1 MQIRYLVI
9 CLVTAYP
16 LLVACS
22 NDDGSNADDDGS
34 DVVPIAFSTLS
45 TEEQEVTTRAT
56 SALQKSFQVYGFKT
70 AETYVQTV
78 FNNYTVAYADGTAG
92 KSEDN
97 TNNYYYIG
105 AVQGQT
111 IKYWDL
117 SAQRYQFFA
126 FCPAQTVTGTTL
138 SGEQTMTATMSID
151 DAGTSDCLYTELKT
165 VEKSGYKNVV
175 QMEFLHPVAQV
186 RYRFVIRD
194 DVDKNSVKIEE
205 SSFAPANSEE
215 KIYKG
220 GEVRVTHATTG
231 TTLAISGTTVLE
243 GNAFTT
249 PDTEG
254 NAFTTPDTEGNYY
267 SVLPV
272 GNTPYGAFTL
282 KALVSGV
289 QKEATV
295 PSEYMQWQPNH
306 RYTYV
311 FQIID
316 NSMTIVFVDMVE
328 DDWIYGGYTQ
338 DKQYH
343 W

>member
-1 MQIRYLVI
+1 MQMRLLTI
-9 CLVTAYP
+9 CLMIIP

-22 NDDGSNADDDGS
+22 NEDGGGVAHDNNA
-34 DVVPIAFSTLS
+34 PIAFSTLS
-45 TEEQEVTTRAT
+45 TEEQEVTARAT
-56 SALQKSFQVYGFKT
+56 SALNRNFQVYGFKT

-78 FNNYTVAYADGTAG
+78 FNSYTVAYADGTAG

-105 AVQGQT
+105 AAQGQT

-165 VEKSGYKNVV
+165 VKKGDYRKVV
-175 QMEFLHPVAQV
+175 QMEFLRPIAQV

-215 KIYKG
+215 KIYTG

-231 TTLAISGTTVLE
+231 TTLAINGTTVL
-243 GNAFTT
+243 
-249 PDTEG
+249 EG

-272 GNTPYGAFTL
+272 GNTPYGPFVL
-282 KALVSGV
+282 HALVSGV
-289 QKEATV
+289 QKTAVV
-295 PSEYMQWQPNH
+295 PQEYMQWQPNH
-306 RYTYV
+306 KYTYV
-311 FQIID
+311 FSIVD
-316 NSMTIVFVDMVE
+316 NNMTIVFVDMVE

-338 DKQYH
+338 DEQYH

>member
-1 MQIRYLVI
+1 MRYLPI
-9 CLVTAYP
+9 CLMAVG
-16 LLVACS
+16 LLVACAKEEGGGVTP
-22 NDDGSNADDDGS
+22 DDNT
-34 DVVPIAFSTLS
+34 PIAFSTLS

-56 SALQKSFQVYGFKT
+56 SALQKNFQVYGFKT

-78 FNNYTVAYADGTAG
+78 FNSYTVAYADGTAG

-105 AVQGQT
+105 AAQGQT

-165 VEKSGYKNVV
+165 VKKGDYRKVV
-175 QMEFLHPVAQV
+175 QMEFLRPIAQV

-215 KIYKG
+215 KIYTG

-231 TTLAISGTTVLE
+231 TTLAINGTTVL
-243 GNAFTT
+243 
-249 PDTEG
+249 EG

-272 GNTPYGAFTL
+272 GNTPYGPFVL
-282 KALVSGV
+282 HALVSGV
-289 QKEATV
+289 QKTAVV
-295 PSEYMQWQPNH
+295 PQEYMQWQPNH
-306 RYTYV
+306 KYTYV
-311 FQIID
+311 FSIVD
-316 NSMTIVFVDMVE
+316 NNMTIVFVDMVE

-338 DKQYH
+338 DEQYH

>member
-1 MQIRYLVI
+1 MPITLRIAMQIRYLVI

-22 NDDGSNADDDGS
+22 NEDGGGGTPDDNT
-34 DVVPIAFSTLS
+34 PIAFSTLS

-56 SALQKSFQVYGFKT
+56 SALQKSFQVYGFKK

-78 FNNYTVAYADGTAG
+78 FNNYTVAYADGSAG
-92 KSEDN
+92 TSEDN
-97 TNNYYYIG
+97 SNNYYYIG
-105 AVQGQT
+105 AAQGQT

-117 SAQRYQFFA
+117 SAEKYQFFA
-126 FCPAQTVTGTTL
+126 FCPKKAATVTGTTL
-138 SGEQTMTATMSID
+138 SDGETMAVKMSIP
-151 DAGTSDCLYTELKT
+151 DASTSECLYTELKT
-165 VEKSGYKNVV
+165 VEKSDYKNVV
-175 QMEFLHPVAQV
+175 QMVFLRPIAQV
-186 RYRFVIRD
+186 RYRFVISD
-194 DVDKNSVKIEE
+194 GVDKNSVKIEE

-215 KIYKG
+215 KIYTG
-220 GEVRVTHATTG
+220 GDVTVTHSTTG
-231 TTLAISGTTVLE
+231 TTLAINGTTEL
-243 GNAFTT
+243 NAFTKH
-249 PDTEG
+249 
-254 NAFTTPDTEGNYY
+254 DTEGNYY

-272 GNTPYGAFTL
+272 GSTPYGAFTL
-282 KALVSGV
+282 RAMISGV
-289 QKEATV
+289 HKEAAV

-338 DKQYH
+338 DEQYH

>member
-1 MQIRYLVI
+1 MPITLRTAMQMRLLTI
-9 CLVTAYP
+9 CLMIIP

-22 NDDGSNADDDGS
+22 NEDGGGVAHDDNA
-34 DVVPIAFSTLS
+34 PIAFSTLS
-45 TEEQEVTTRAT
+45 TEEPEVTTRAT
-56 SALQKSFQVYGFKT
+56 SALNRDFQVYGFKT

-105 AVQGQT
+105 AEPGQT

-117 SAQRYQFFA
+117 SAQKYQFFA
-126 FCPAQTVTGTTL
+126 FCPAQTVTTL

-165 VEKSGYKNVV
+165 VEKSDYRKVV
-175 QMEFLHPVAQV
+175 QMEFLRPIAQV

-215 KIYKG
+215 KIYTG
-220 GEVRVTHATTG
+220 GEVRVTHSATG
-231 TTLAISGTTVLE
+231 TTLAINGTTVL
-243 GNAFTT
+243 
-249 PDTEG
+249 EG

-272 GNTPYGAFTL
+272 GSTPYGAFTL

>member
-1 MQIRYLVI
+1 MPITLRIAMQIRYLVI

-34 DVVPIAFSTLS
+34 DVVPIAFSS
-45 TEEQEVTTRAT
+45 FSAEEPEVTTRAT
-56 SALQKSFQVYGFKT
+56 SALNRDFQVYGFKT

-105 AVQGQT
+105 AAQGQT

-117 SAQRYQFFA
+117 SAEKYQFFA
-126 FCPAQTVTGTTL
+126 FCPKEAATVTGTTL
-138 SGEQTMTATMSID
+138 SGEQKMTATMSID

-165 VEKSGYKNVV
+165 VEKSDYRKVV
-175 QMEFLHPVAQV
+175 QMEFLRPIAQV

-215 KIYKG
+215 KIYTG
-220 GEVRVTHATTG
+220 GEVRVTHSTTG
-231 TTLAISGTTVLE
+231 TTLAINGTTEL
-243 GNAFTT
+243 NAFTT
-249 PDTEG
+249 PDTK
-254 NAFTTPDTEGNYY
+254 GNYY

-272 GNTPYGAFTL
+272 GSTPYGAFTL

-295 PSEYMQWQPNH
+295 PREYMQWQPNH

-316 NSMTIVFVDMVE
+316 NSMTIVFVDVLE

-338 DKQYH
+338 DEQYH

>member
-1 MQIRYLVI
+1 MPITLRIAMQIRYLVI

-22 NDDGSNADDDGS
+22 NEDGGGVAHDNNA
-34 DVVPIAFSTLS
+34 PIAFSTLS
-45 TEEQEVTTRAT
+45 TEEQEVTARAT
-56 SALQKSFQVYGFKT
+56 SALNRNFQVYGFKT

-78 FNNYTVAYADGTAG
+78 FNSYTVAYADGTAG

-105 AVQGQT
+105 AAQGQT

-165 VEKSGYKNVV
+165 VEKSDYRKVV
-175 QMEFLHPVAQV
+175 QMEFLRPIAQV

-205 SSFAPANSEE
+205 SSFAPANSGE
-215 KIYKG
+215 KIYTG
-220 GEVRVTHATTG
+220 GEVTVTHSTTG
-231 TTLAISGTTVLE
+231 TTLAINGTTEL
-243 GNAFTT
+243 NAFTT
-249 PDTEG
+249 PDTK
-254 NAFTTPDTEGNYY
+254 GNYY

-272 GNTPYGAFTL
+272 GSTPYGAFTL

-338 DKQYH
+338 DEQYH

>member
-22 NDDGSNADDDGS
+22 NEDGGGVAHDDNA
-34 DVVPIAFSTLS
+34 PIAFSTLS

-56 SALQKSFQVYGFKT
+56 SALNRDFQVYGFKT
-70 AETYVQTV
+70 TETYVQTV
-78 FNNYTVAYADGTAG
+78 FNNYTVAYADGSAG
-92 KSEDN
+92 TSEDN
-97 TNNYYYIG
+97 SNNYYYIG

-117 SAQRYQFFA
+117 SAEKYQFFA
-126 FCPAQTVTGTTL
+126 FCPKKAATVTGTTL
-138 SGEQTMTATMSID
+138 SDGETMAVKMSIP
-151 DAGTSDCLYTELKT
+151 DASTSECLYTELKT
-165 VEKSGYKNVV
+165 VEKSDYKNVV
-175 QMEFLHPVAQV
+175 QMVFLRPIAQV
-186 RYRFVIRD
+186 RYRFVISD
-194 DVDKNSVKIEE
+194 GVDKNSVKIEE

-215 KIYKG
+215 KIYTG
-220 GEVRVTHATTG
+220 GEVTVTHSTTG
-231 TTLAISGTTVLE
+231 TTLAINGTTEL
-243 GNAFTT
+243 NAFTKH
-249 PDTEG
+249 
-254 NAFTTPDTEGNYY
+254 DTEGNYY

-272 GNTPYGAFTL
+272 GSTPYGAFTL

-289 QKEATV
+289 EKEATV

-338 DKQYH
+338 DEQYH

>member
-1 MQIRYLVI
+1 MPITLRIAMQIRYLVI

-22 NDDGSNADDDGS
+22 NEDGGGVAHDDNA
-34 DVVPIAFSTLS
+34 PIAFSTLS

-56 SALQKSFQVYGFKT
+56 SALQKSFQVYGFKK

-105 AVQGQT
+105 AAQGQT

-138 SGEQTMTATMSID
+138 SGEETMTATMSID

-165 VEKSGYKNVV
+165 VEKSDYRKVV
-175 QMEFLHPVAQV
+175 QMEFLRPIAQV

-215 KIYKG
+215 KIYTG
-220 GEVRVTHATTG
+220 GDVTVTHSTTG
-231 TTLAISGTTVLE
+231 TTLAINGTTEL
-243 GNAFTT
+243 NAFTKH
-249 PDTEG
+249 
-254 NAFTTPDTEGNYY
+254 DTEGNYY

-272 GNTPYGAFTL
+272 GSTPYGAFTL
-282 KALVSGV
+282 RAMISGV
-289 QKEATV
+289 HKEAAV

-338 DKQYH
+338 DEQYH

>member
-1 MQIRYLVI
+1 MPITLRTAMQMRLLTI
-9 CLVTAYP
+9 CLMIIP

-22 NDDGSNADDDGS
+22 NEDGGGVAHDDNA
-34 DVVPIAFSTLS
+34 PIAFSTLS

-56 SALQKSFQVYGFKT
+56 SALNRDFQVYGFKK

-78 FNNYTVAYADGTAG
+78 FNNYTVAYADGSAG
-92 KSEDN
+92 TSEDN
-97 TNNYYYIG
+97 SYNYYYIG
-105 AVQGQT
+105 AAQGQT

-117 SAQRYQFFA
+117 SAEKYQFFA
-126 FCPAQTVTGTTL
+126 FCPKEAATVTGTTL
-138 SGEQTMTATMSID
+138 SDGETMAVKMRIP
-151 DAGTSDCLYTELKT
+151 DASTSECLYTELKT
-165 VEKSGYKNVV
+165 VEKSDYRKVV
-175 QMEFLHPVAQV
+175 QMEFLRPIAQV

-215 KIYKG
+215 KIYTG
-220 GEVRVTHATTG
+220 GEVRVTHSAKG
-231 TTLAISGTTVLE
+231 TTLAINGTTVL
-243 GNAFTT
+243 
-249 PDTEG
+249 EG

-272 GNTPYGAFTL
+272 GSTPYGAFTL

-295 PSEYMQWQPNH
+295 PREYMQWQPNH

-338 DKQYH
+338 DEQYH

>member
-1 MQIRYLVI
+1 MQMRLLTI
-9 CLVTAYP
+9 CLMIIP

-22 NDDGSNADDDGS
+22 NEDGGGVAHDDNA
-34 DVVPIAFSTLS
+34 PIAFSTLS

-78 FNNYTVAYADGTAG
+78 FNSYTVAYADGTAG

-138 SGEQTMTATMSID
+138 SGEEKMTATMSID

-165 VEKSGYKNVV
+165 VEQGDYRKVV
-175 QMEFLHPVAQV
+175 QMEFLRPIAQV

-215 KIYKG
+215 KIYTG
-220 GEVRVTHATTG
+220 GEVRVTHSATC
-231 TTLAISGTTVLE
+231 TTLAINGTTVLE

-249 PDTEG
+249 PDTK
-254 NAFTTPDTEGNYY
+254 GNYY

-272 GNTPYGAFTL
+272 GSTPYGAFTL

-295 PSEYMQWQPNH
+295 PREYMQWQPNH

-316 NSMTIVFVDMVE
+316 NSMTIVFVDVLE

>member
-1 MQIRYLVI
+1 MPITLRIAMQIRYLVI

-22 NDDGSNADDDGS
+22 NEDGGGVAHDDNA
-34 DVVPIAFSTLS
+34 PIAFSTLS

-56 SALQKSFQVYGFKT
+56 SALNRDFQVYGFKT

-78 FNNYTVAYADGTAG
+78 FNSYTVAYADGTAG

-105 AVQGQT
+105 AVPGQT

-117 SAQRYQFFA
+117 SAQKYQFFA

-138 SGEQTMTATMSID
+138 SGKETMTATMSID
-151 DAGTSDCLYTELKT
+151 DAGISDCLYTELKT
-165 VEKSGYKNVV
+165 VEKSDYRKVV
-175 QMEFLHPVAQV
+175 QMEFLRPIAQV

-215 KIYKG
+215 KIYTG
-220 GEVRVTHATTG
+220 GEVRVTHSAKG
-231 TTLAISGTTVLE
+231 TTLAINGTTVL
-243 GNAFTT
+243 
-249 PDTEG
+249 EG

-272 GNTPYGAFTL
+272 GSTPYGAFTL

-338 DKQYH
+338 DEQYH

>member
-1 MQIRYLVI
+1 MPITLRIAMQIRYLVI

-34 DVVPIAFSTLS
+34 DVVPIAFSS
-45 TEEQEVTTRAT
+45 FSAEEPEVTTRAVT
-56 SALQKSFQVYGFKT
+56 SLQKDFQVYGLKK
-70 AETYVQTV
+70 AETYCQTV
-78 FNNYTVAYADGTAG
+78 FNGYKVAYTATAG
-92 KSEDN
+92 N
-97 TNNYYYIG
+97 TPDYNKGYYYVG
-105 AVQGQT
+105 VAPNQT
-111 IKYWDL
+111 VKYWDYA
-117 SAQRYQFFA
+117 AQQYLFFA
-126 FCPAQTVTGTTL
+126 FCPEQTVTGTTIDATN
-138 SGEQTMTATMSID
+138 TMAATLYIP
-151 DAGTSDCLYTELKT
+151 AATNNNPPLYTNIKT
-165 VEKSGYKNVV
+165 VEKENYGEEV

-186 RYRFVIRD
+186 RYRFIISDGID
-194 DVDKNSVKIEE
+194 DKASVKIEN
-205 SSFAPANSEE
+205 STFAPYNSGE
-215 KIYKG
+215 KIYTG
-220 GEVRVTHATTG
+220 GNVTVTHSTRGTRVHTADTQDANATTI
-231 TTLAISGTTVLE
+231 A
-243 GNAFTT
+243 AFTNPGT
-249 PDTEG
+249 DY
-254 NAFTTPDTEGNYY
+254 TT
-267 SVLPV
+267 VLPV
-272 GNTPYGAFTL
+272 GSTPYGAFTL

-338 DKQYH
+338 DEQYH

>member
-1 MQIRYLVI
+1 MQMRLLTI
-9 CLVTAYP
+9 CLMIIP

-22 NDDGSNADDDGS
+22 NEDGGGVAHDDNA
-34 DVVPIAFSTLS
+34 PIAFSTLS

-56 SALQKSFQVYGFKT
+56 SALNRDFQVYGFKT

-105 AVQGQT
+105 AAQGQT

-138 SGEQTMTATMSID
+138 SGKETMTATMSID

-165 VEKSGYKNVV
+165 VEQGDYRKVV
-175 QMEFLHPVAQV
+175 QMEFLRPIAQV

-215 KIYKG
+215 KIYTG
-220 GEVRVTHATTG
+220 GEVRVTHHSATG
-231 TTLAISGTTVLE
+231 TRLAINGTTVL
-243 GNAFTT
+243 
-249 PDTEG
+249 EG

-272 GNTPYGAFTL
+272 GSTPYGAFTL

-338 DKQYH
+338 DEQYH

>member
-1 MQIRYLVI
+1 MPITLRIAMQIRYLVI

-22 NDDGSNADDDGS
+22 NEDGGGGAHDDNA
-34 DVVPIAFSTLS
+34 PIAFSTLS
-45 TEEQEVTTRAT
+45 TEEQEVTARAT
-56 SALQKSFQVYGFKT
+56 SALNRDFQVYGFKT

-97 TNNYYYIG
+97 TNNYYYSG
-105 AVQGQT
+105 AVPGQT

-126 FCPAQTVTGTTL
+126 FCPAQTVTTL

-165 VEKSGYKNVV
+165 VEQGDYRKVV
-175 QMEFLHPVAQV
+175 QMEFLRPIAQV

-215 KIYKG
+215 KIYTG
-220 GEVRVTHATTG
+220 GEVRVTHATTA
-231 TTLAISGTTVLE
+231 TTLAINGTTVL
-243 GNAFTT
+243 
-249 PDTEG
+249 EG

-272 GNTPYGAFTL
+272 GSTPYGAFTL

-316 NSMTIVFVDMVE
+316 NSMTIVFVDMLE

-338 DKQYH
+338 DEQYH

>member
-1 MQIRYLVI
+1 MPITLRTAMQMRLLTI
-9 CLVTAYP
+9 CLMIIP

-22 NDDGSNADDDGS
+22 NEDGGGVAHDNNA
-34 DVVPIAFSTLS
+34 PIAFSTLS
-45 TEEQEVTTRAT
+45 TEEQEVTARAT
-56 SALQKSFQVYGFKT
+56 SALNRNFQVYGFKT

-78 FNNYTVAYADGTAG
+78 FNSYTVAYADGTAG

-105 AVQGQT
+105 AAQGQT

-165 VEKSGYKNVV
+165 VKKGDYRKVV
-175 QMEFLHPVAQV
+175 QMEFLRPIAQV

-215 KIYKG
+215 KIYTG

-231 TTLAISGTTVLE
+231 TTLAINGTTVLE

-254 NAFTTPDTEGNYY
+254 NYY
-267 SVLPV
+267 TVLPV
-272 GNTPYGAFTL
+272 GNTPYGPFVL
-282 KALVSGV
+282 HALVSGV
-289 QKEATV
+289 EKEATV
-295 PSEYMQWQPNH
+295 PREYMQWQPNH

-316 NSMTIVFVDMVE
+316 NSMTIVFVDMLE

-338 DKQYH
+338 DEQYH